1 MVGADQEV
9 GGGRTLVLERTH
21 NSNPSYVNDVL
32 SALLNEVSKEV
43 PNFLGSEGYATFKYA
58 NDQPFSGGS
67 DHVVLGEPGVGIG
80 TPMFI
85 QWPDKYYHTGEDS
98 LEKVCPKMLQLVGSM
113 TAAYCY
119 FIANAEN
126 ADFFWIAQEVFTKG
140 KERLSSFTRQ
150 LVNNFSKQA
159 QEKDYKKL
167 NATLRR
173 IDLLFNFRRDIELQA
188 LESILKLNNSNDKSL
203 DEFIVDLE
211 KELSDFSENEIKLT
225 TKTIEKIAK
234 NLGIKKETIEEKE
247 KSELDLMGEKLIP
260 KRVYRGMVTGLSMN
274 DLTDEDSKEL
284 KAINDE
290 FPGLRA
296 VINSSLFWIDG
307 KRTISEIATLVNND
321 LGKTSIAYLV
331 KTFQFYEKHKLLKI
345 DEKKIKILDALA
357 S

>member
-1 MVGADQEV
+1 
-9 GGGRTLVLERTH
+9 
-21 NSNPSYVNDVL
+21 
-32 SALLNEVSKEV
+32 SKEV

-126 ADFFWIAQEVFTKG
+126 ADIFWIAQEVFTKG

-150 LVNNFSKQA
+150 LVNNFSK
-159 QEKDYKKL
+159 KL
-167 NATLRR
+167 NATLKR

-203 DEFIVDLE
+203 TEFIVDLK
-211 KELSDFSENEIKLT
+211 KEIRDFSENEIKHT

-345 DEKKIKILDALA
+345 D
-357 S
+357 